1 MTNRETELKALMLA
15 SLDGDAASH
24 RALLDGLSGLLRGYY
39 KVRLARIGRGPTE
52 AEDLVQEAVLAIH
65 FKRHTYDP
73 GEPLTPW
80 VHAIA
85 RYKLIDFL
93 RRTLDG
99 EVVVIHEGRT
109 NFSELQAEL
118 AAGKQDRLVYYAFDL
133 LWRDGDLRKLPQVER
148 KQMLSDLLGEND
160 IGLPVIFSEH
170 LPGDGQEMFKHAAKL
185 NFEGIVSKNAQAPYR
200 SDRNEAWLKIKTVQ
214 KGKFPVI
221 GFVKDPTGVAA
232 LYLGKREGKD
242 LVYMGKVGTGWSRTV
257 SSQIRKQLDTV
268 VSPKSKLTKPIKKPK
283 ATWVEPT
290 FFADVEY
297 RDITSEGLLRQSS
310 FKGLKR
316 K

>member
-1 MTNRETELKALMLA
+1 MPGPGSSEQRKKAGTRNG
-15 SLDGDAASH
+15 LDWTKRFSVIAG
-24 RALLDGLSGLLRGYY
+24 ALDIPG
-39 KVRLARIGRGPTE
+39 
-52 AEDLVQEAVLAIH
+52 QAI
-65 FKRHTYDP
+65 
-73 GEPLTPW
+73 
-80 VHAIA
+80 I
-85 RYKLIDFL
+85 
-93 RRTLDG
+93 DG

-133 LWRDGDLRKLPQVER
+133 LWRDRDLRKLPQVER
-148 KQMLSDLLGEND
+148 KRMLYDLLGEND
-160 IGLPVIFSEH
+160 IGHPVIYSEH
-170 LPGDGQEMFKHAAKL
+170 LTGNGQEMFEHATKL

-200 SDRNEAWLKIKTVQ
+200 SDRNEGWLKIKTVQ
-214 KGKFPVI
+214 QGKFPVI
-221 GFVKDPTGVAA
+221 GFVKDPSGVAA

-290 FFADVEY
+290 FFADVE
-297 RDITSEGLLRQSS
+297 
-310 FKGLKR
+310 
-316 K
+316 

>member
-1 MTNRETELKALMLA
+1 MTKRARRVVAASASAEMPRFIKPQLATLKAKAPSGDQWLHEIKFDGYRVQVHLNKGKKRVFTRNG
-15 SLDGDAASH
+15 LDWTKRFSVIAGAFDIP
-24 RALLDGLSGLLRGYY
+24 G
-39 KVRLARIGRGPTE
+39 
-52 AEDLVQEAVLAIH
+52 QAI
-65 FKRHTYDP
+65 
-73 GEPLTPW
+73 
-80 VHAIA
+80 
-85 RYKLIDFL
+85 
-93 RRTLDG
+93 LDG

-118 AAGKQDRLVYYAFDL
+118 AAGRQDRLVYYAFDL
-133 LWRDGDLRKLPQVER
+133 LWRDRDLRKLPQVER
-148 KQMLSDLLGEND
+148 KRMLSDLLGEND
-160 IGLPVIFSEH
+160 IGHPVIYSEH
-170 LPGDGQEMFKHAAKL
+170 LTGDGQEMFEHATKL
-185 NFEGIVSKNAQAPYR
+185 NFEGIVSKNAQTPYR
-200 SDRNEAWLKIKTVQ
+200 SDRNEGWLKIKTVQ
-214 KGKFPVI
+214 QGKFPVI
-221 GFVKDPTGVAA
+221 GFVKDPSGVAA

>member
-1 MTNRETELKALMLA
+1 MTKRARRVVAASASAEMPGFIKPQLATLKAKAPSGDQWLHEIKFDGYRVQIHLNKGKKRVLTRNG
-15 SLDGDAASH
+15 LDWTKRFSVIAG
-24 RALLDGLSGLLRGYY
+24 ALDIPG
-39 KVRLARIGRGPTE
+39 
-52 AEDLVQEAVLAIH
+52 QAI
-65 FKRHTYDP
+65 
-73 GEPLTPW
+73 
-80 VHAIA
+80 
-85 RYKLIDFL
+85 
-93 RRTLDG
+93 LDG
-99 EVVVIHEGRT
+99 EVVVFHEGRT

-118 AAGKQDRLVYYAFDL
+118 AAGKQDRVVYYAFDL
-133 LWRDGDLRKLPQVER
+133 LWRNGDLRKLPQVER
-148 KQMLSDLLGEND
+148 KRMLSDLLGEND
-160 IGLPVIFSEH
+160 IGHPVIYSEH
-170 LPGDGQEMFKHAAKL
+170 LTGDGQVMFEHATKL

-214 KGKFPVI
+214 QGKFPVI
-221 GFVKDPTGVAA
+221 GFVKDPSGVAA

-257 SSQIRKQLDTV
+257 SSQIRRQLDTV
-268 VSPKSKLTKPIKKPK
+268 VSPKSKLTKPIRNPK

>member
-1 MTNRETELKALMLA
+1 MAKRARRVVAAVASAEMPGFIKPQLATLKAKAPSGDQWLHEIKFDGYRVQVHLNKGKKRVFTRNG
-15 SLDGDAASH
+15 LDWTKRFSVIAG
-24 RALLDGLSGLLRGYY
+24 ALDIPG
-39 KVRLARIGRGPTE
+39 
-52 AEDLVQEAVLAIH
+52 QAI
-65 FKRHTYDP
+65 
-73 GEPLTPW
+73 
-80 VHAIA
+80 
-85 RYKLIDFL
+85 
-93 RRTLDG
+93 LDG

-160 IGLPVIFSEH
+160 IGLPVIYSEH
-170 LPGDGQEMFKHAAKL
+170 LTGDGQEMFEHAAKL

-200 SDRNEAWLKIKTVQ
+200 SDRNEGWLKIKTVQ
-214 KGKFPVI
+214 QGKFPVI

>member
-1 MTNRETELKALMLA
+1 MPGFIKPQLATLKSKAPQGEQWLHEIKFDGYRIQVHINPGKKKVFTRNGLDWTKRFSGIAGAL
-15 SLDGDAASH
+15 D
-24 RALLDGLSGLLRGYY
+24 
-39 KVRLARIGRGPTE
+39 I
-52 AEDLVQEAVLAIH
+52 
-65 FKRHTYDP
+65 P
-73 GEPLTPW
+73 GE
-80 VHAIA
+80 AI
-85 RYKLIDFL
+85 I
-93 RRTLDG
+93 DG
-99 EVVVIHEGRT
+99 EVVVTHEGRT

-118 AAGKQDRLVYYAFDL
+118 AAGRQDRLVYYAFDL
-133 LWRDGDLRKLPQVER
+133 LWRDGDLRKLPQIER
-148 KQMLSDLLGEND
+148 KQALLDLLTEND
-160 IGLPVIFSEH
+160 IELPILYSEH
-170 LPGDGQEMFKHAAKL
+170 LTGDGQQMFEHAAKL
-185 NFEGIVSKNAQAPYR
+185 NWEGIVSKNAAAPYR

-232 LYLGKREGKD
+232 LYLGKKEGKE

-290 FFADVEY
+290 FVADVEY
-297 RDITSEGLLRQSS
+297 RDITSEGLLRASS
-310 FKGLKR
+310 FKGLSR